1 MAFKMKSI
9 GELLGFSEKY
19 SKPNSIVFE
28 KNLPPR
34 VMGEIDMNGVI
45 TIDGRMPEKQ
55 KASTVAH
62 ERGHLKQIRTGV
74 LRFDTNNYYYNKT
87 GRKPL
92 VIPNSQ
98 IDPRRR
104 DLPWEKDL
112 KK

>member
-1 MAFKMKSI
+1 MKSI

-28 KNLPPR
+28 KNLPPG

-55 KASTVAH
+55 KDSTVAH

-98 IDPRRR
+98 IDPRDRN
-104 DLPWEKDL
+104 LPWEKEL

>member
-9 GELLGFSEKY
+9 AQLLGLSEKH
-19 SKPNSIVFE
+19 SKPSSVVFE
-28 KNLPPR
+28 KNLPKN
-34 VMGEIDMNGVI
+34 VLGEIDMNGVI
-45 TIDGRMPEKQ
+45 TIDGRMTEKQ
-55 KASTVAH
+55 KAKTVAH

-74 LRFDTNNYYYNKT
+74 LHFDTNNYYYKKT

-104 DLPWEKDL
+104 DLLWEKDL